1 MKKILFIAII
11 ALVAVSCN
19 KNQSAV
25 KKLSGKWEATK
36 FASTDSTGTT
46 IDLIGLINVTYE
58 FDNCKLKN
66 DEYCNLTTTQTANVF
81 GVSTSTTQTDTYR
94 VTDDGV
100 TLEVKNDSTTN
111 SITIVELT
119 KKNFKLKQVENN
131 TTLEIEASKLK

>member
-1 MKKILFIAII
+1 M
-11 ALVAVSCN
+11 
-19 KNQSAV
+19 
-25 KKLSGKWEATK
+25 
-36 FASTDSTGTT
+36 
-46 IDLIGLINVTYE
+46 
-58 FDNCKLKN
+58 
-66 DEYCNLTTTQTANVF
+66 TTTQTANIF